1 MYLSVEKE
9 IEIEKSIDVL
19 RSQNWDLLIVRGYE
33 TFVNFYARQGFEEF
47 KSLENDIANGY
58 AHYYDSV
65 EVSSGKVGFYMF
77 SLLLNL
83 CHGNFFQWL
92 LKQEKLWTLGR
103 KIYQFDVNYFLKK
116 LEALK
121 KSKFINVDYII
132 LRKPELEKGKE
143 KSE

>member
-1 MYLSVEKE
+1 MIVLTLLILIALIFISSKIHSKHTRSAFIFMGWLFYTFVFAFYSGAQTMYLSVEKE

-65 EVSSGKVGFYMF
+65 EVSSG
-77 SLLLNL
+77 L
-83 CHGNFFQWL
+83 
-92 LKQEKLWTLGR
+92 
-103 KIYQFDVNYFLKK
+103 D
-116 LEALK
+116 
-121 KSKFINVDYII
+121 
-132 LRKPELEKGKE
+132 
-143 KSE
+143 